1 MRHALQ
7 RLMRADSEENSHPC
21 RVRDGANAF
30 RGLRPRGAALPT
42 AINSQAYGLLR
53 GLANQACGLRG
64 RVQRMTHTGLCVC
77 GLVGLA
83 FGGLMG
89 EARAQG
95 VDQAMASY
103 RAHIA
108 AAEYALRLNDVG
120 KAMAWLNDAP
130 EGWRGFEWRAL
141 YAATDGSIADVST
154 ESAPVWEVAVS
165 LSDGAIALGLNDG
178 AVVVRERDGR
188 ERWRV
193 SAHKGAA
200 YRVDW
205 SRDGSMVASA
215 GADATVRVY
224 DGATGTERLVY
235 KGHATPVPGLDFSP
249 DGARIAS
256 ASYRMETT
264 PEGGRQ
270 VIGTVRVWDAA
281 TGEDAFAVDAGV
293 KPISMVRWSPDGRRI
308 AAGSWDGE
316 VHVFDA
322 SAGGANHL
330 TMKMPESEVYAAVN
344 CVAWSPDGAR
354 VLCGSKDRTARVF
367 DAASGELLGTVEH
380 EGWVTACAWS
390 GDGKWLATGSEDNLV
405 KVWDAETFKA
415 RATLRGHTLGLGTL
429 AFEGDGMLLSA
440 GADMVVKRWDVG
452 ALGVAGVGGLGFKD
466 SDGCYAALFTP
477 DGERIWT
484 CAYDGTIGAWDAKSG
499 VLVHDVAAHPSDK
512 SANTLSMTRDGSVV
526 ASCSY
531 DGTVKLWDSGSGA
544 AIKTL
549 DASMPV
555 YHAAIAPD
563 GALVACVGQGNPD
576 VHVIDVATGATVRTL
591 DSTPSGLN
599 NVVFSPDGA
608 LIAASGTRGLA
619 RVWRAADGEL
629 VRTCEGLSGTVGAIA
644 FTPDSAALIAGGGDG
659 RIVRWTVATG
669 EKVWE
674 STIANSAVN
683 RLAVTP
689 DGSRIAAVGEGAHIL
704 DAGTGL
710 HLATFRPHNDT
721 IWHCSFSA
729 DGSRLATTSWDGNV
743 VVIETASYRDRR
755 GTVGASAP
763 KE

>member
-1 MRHALQ
+1 MRQ
-7 RLMRADSEENSHPC
+7 
-21 RVRDGANAF
+21 F
-30 RGLRPRGAALPT
+30 REVVWAAAAASCASGAA
-42 AINSQAYGLLR
+42 
-53 GLANQACGLRG
+53 
-64 RVQRMTHTGLCVC
+64 
-77 GLVGLA
+77 
-83 FGGLMG
+83 
-89 EARAQG
+89 EAQG
-95 VDQAMASY
+95 PSPAAEQLRDPVLASY
-103 RAHIA
+103 RAHVA

-120 KAMAWLNDAP
+120 HAREWLEGAP
-130 EGWRGFEWRAL
+130 EGKRGFEWWAL
-141 YAATDGSIADVST
+141 YAARDESITDVST
-154 ESAPVWEVAVS
+154 ETAAVWEVAVS

-188 ERWRV
+188 ERWRA

-205 SRDGSMVASA
+205 SRDGTLVASA

-224 DGATGTERLVY
+224 DGATGAERLVY
-235 KGHATPVPGLDFSP
+235 KGHTTPVPGLDFSP
-249 DGARIAS
+249 DGTRIAS
-256 ASYRMETT
+256 ASYRMGTT
-264 PEGGRQ
+264 PEGGRS

-344 CVAWSPDGAR
+344 CVAWSPDGTR

-367 DAASGELLGTVEH
+367 DAASGDLLGTVEH

-405 KVWDAETFKA
+405 KVWDAGTFEL
-415 RATLRGHTLGLGTL
+415 RATLRGHTLGIGTL
-429 AFEGDGMLLSA
+429 AFESDGMLLSA

-452 ALGVAGVGGLGFKD
+452 ALDAGGVRFKD
-466 SDGCYAALFTP
+466 SSGCYAALFTP

-531 DGTVKLWDSGSGA
+531 DGTVKLWDAKSGA
-544 AIKTL
+544 LVKAL
-549 DASMPV
+549 AAPGPV

-576 VHVIDVATGATVRTL
+576 VHVIDVATGAAVREL
-591 DSTPSGLN
+591 DTTPSGLN
-599 NVVFSPDGA
+599 SVVFSPDGE
-608 LIAASGTRGLA
+608 LIAASGTRGMV

-659 RIVRWTVATG
+659 RIVRWTLATG
-669 EKVWE
+669 ERVWE

-704 DAGTGL
+704 DAASGL

-729 DGSRLATTSWDGNV
+729 DGVRLATTSWDGNV
-743 VVIETASYRDRR
+743 VVIETEPYRVRR
-755 GTVGASAP
+755 AGMVAAGS